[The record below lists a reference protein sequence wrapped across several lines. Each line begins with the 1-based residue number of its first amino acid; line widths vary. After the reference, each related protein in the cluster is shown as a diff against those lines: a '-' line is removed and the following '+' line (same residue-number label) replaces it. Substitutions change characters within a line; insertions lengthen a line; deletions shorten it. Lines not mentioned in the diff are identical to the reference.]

1 MSKDERKDR
10 FDTVADSMYTYLT
23 AVAGLYNIWEQA
35 LVVALFLAGIGTVL
49 LFVEPDSYFYLFCY
63 ITAFLLFFARSNW
76 MTPTA
81 GKVYGRAKNIYYN
94 RK

>member
-1 MSKDERKDR
+1 MTKRGNNYIRYRHPKRLSSPR
-10 FDTVADSMYTYLT
+10 S
-23 AVAGLYNIWEQA
+23 IWQKT
-35 LVVALFLAGIGTVL
+35 LKNKVVALFLAGVGTVL

-76 MTPTA
+76 MTPDA